1 MTIGSATTGSAWF
14 LDGISRLQQQQAE
27 TQRALSSGYQVQDAA
42 DSPSQTTALVDLG
55 SSLATARQYQKNL
68 VRVQAE
74 ANTADDAIGS
84 GISLIEKAR
93 TLAIQAGSA
102 TITPVDRQNLAAQ
115 VQEIQQQLVSLANTA
130 VEGRYIFGGN
140 QDQSAPYQ
148 YNAAS
153 ATGVDRLTTATSGR
167 VITDTQG
174 QPVYQGL
181 TAQEIFDPADST
193 GAAAAGNAFAAVGS
207 LLTALGT
214 GNGIAT
220 ALTSLQSTSSYLN
233 QQQSRYGAAEQR
245 LTDEQNNLASRIT
258 ALETGVGSIRDTDTV
273 RAAIDLTQE
282 STNLSA
288 ALAAQA
294 QIPRKSLFDYL
305 A

>member
-14 LDGISRLQQQQAE
+14 LDGISRLQQQQAD
-27 TQRALSSGYQVQDAA
+27 TQRALSSGYRVQDAA

-55 SSLATARQYQKNL
+55 SSLAHARTYQKNL

-74 ANTADDAIGS
+74 ASAADNAVGS
-84 GISLIEKAR
+84 GISLIERAR
-93 TLAIQAGSA
+93 TLAIQAGNA
-102 TITPVDRQNLAAQ
+102 TISPVDLRNIVAQ
-115 VQEIQQQLVSLANTA
+115 VQDIQQQLVSLANTA

-140 QDQSAPYQ
+140 QDQSPPYQ

-153 ATGVDRLTTATSGR
+153 ATGADRLTTATSSR
-167 VITDTQG
+167 VIADTQG
-174 QPVYQGL
+174 QPVFQGL
-181 TAQEIFDPADST
+181 TAQQIFDPADST
-193 GAAAAGNAFAAVGS
+193 GAPSAGNAFAALGS
-207 LLTALGT
+207 LLNALTT
-214 GNGIAT
+214 GNGIAA
-220 ALTSLQSTSSYLN
+220 ALTSLQTVSSYLN
-233 QQQSRYGAAEQR
+233 QQQSRYGAAAQR

-273 RAAIDLTQE
+273 RAAVDLTQE

-305 A
+305 G